1 MYIKKRIFIFLLLSI
16 FLTWPH
22 VFTCYAKNNITSKSE
37 LLYTIKEYIK
47 KAEILDRDDKK
58 RAEYFE
64 QASKL
69 SQDLINYYPDEE
81 MGYAYLAYSLGS
93 ITREIPFYK
102 KVSAARKIKESI
114 DKALALNE
122 KNHLAWF
129 VAGMFY
135 RESAKIDGFQ
145 RKLAEKYL
153 KNIIEGAS
161 FEKAIDCFKN
171 AINLDKSNIQYRYEL
186 AKTYE
191 DFGKTDMAL
200 AEYRKILSFQTKEKK
215 DLIYQHKAQ
224 NQLKK
229 SS

>member
-1 MYIKKRIFIFLLLSI
+1 MVNKKLIIINILIIF
-16 FLTWPH
+16 
-22 VFTCYAKNNITSKSE
+22 VMTSFILISHAATNKSDRKE
-37 LLYTIKEYIK
+37 LIYTINQYIK
-47 KAEILDRDDKK
+47 KAEILGRKDTK
-58 RAEYFE
+58 RVEYFKM
-64 QASKL
+64 ASEL
-69 SQDLINYYPDEE
+69 SKALITYYPDDDK
-81 MGYAYLAYSLGS
+81 GYAYLAYSLGS
-93 ITREIPFYK
+93 ITKEVPFYK
-102 KVSAARKIKESI
+102 KISVAKEIKKSI
-114 DKALALNE
+114 DKALAINN

-135 RESAKIDGFQ
+135 RESSKIDGFQ